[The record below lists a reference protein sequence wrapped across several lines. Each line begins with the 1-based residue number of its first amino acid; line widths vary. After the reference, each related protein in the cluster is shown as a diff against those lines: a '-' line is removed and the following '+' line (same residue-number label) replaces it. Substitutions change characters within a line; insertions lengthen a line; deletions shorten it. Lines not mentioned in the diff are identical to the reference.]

1 MKSNTIKTVLVTLMV
16 VMIIWLL
23 AEYGEKLEEEENKYT
38 VEASSPT
45 PAATESPI
53 IMNVPNHFD
62 FDNGHLSKDDILNGI
77 MHTVDNDWEYSDFD
91 YDPQSDTVYIHIGTP
106 SITSTLDKIPYDEK
120 LNEEW
125 FCETEI
131 ALKDL
136 NATMVDLLRKYNY
149 QTHVILYFH
158 SGYQHENI
166 VLAVTDGK
174 VTYDYYFNVDICGD
188 EETY

>member
-1 MKSNTIKTVLVTLMV
+1 MKSKTIKTVLIVLLTLMV
-16 VMIIWLL
+16 IGLL
-23 AEYGEKLEEEENKYT
+23 TESDEDAKEKENEYKVETSTSEPAET
-38 VEASSPT
+38 T
-45 PAATESPI
+45 SPI

-125 FCETEI
+125 FCETEV

-136 NATMVDLLRKYNY
+136 NASMVDLFRKNNY
-149 QTHVILYFH
+149 QSHVVLYFH
-158 SGYQHENI
+158 SGYQNENI
-166 VLAVTDGK
+166 VLTVVDGK

-188 EETY
+188 EETN

>member
-23 AEYGEKLEEEENKYT
+23 AEYGEKLEEENKYT

-174 VTYDYYFNVDICGD
+174 VTYDYYFNVDICGE